1 MVYSVFFCLLPLRKG
16 IQRLLADLFDTG
28 LAGIPS
34 DQQTVILNASPQN
47 SPGEVKSPTAAGKV
61 FWLFKD

>member
-1 MVYSVFFCLLPLRKG
+1 MRTLLRVLFKLFAY
-16 IQRLLADLFDTG
+16 LLDTG
-28 LAGIPS
+28 LAGITS
-34 DQQTVILNASPQN
+34 EQQTVILNASPQN